1 MIIENVGENVGTNVD
16 IGGLKLITPQPIGD
30 ERGYFSRIFCQ
41 KELAEKGISSLKENL
56 VIAQINN
63 SFTKKKGSIRG
74 MHFQYPPS
82 AEVKIVRCVRGSIFD
97 VGVDIRKGSPT
108 FLKWHGEILSAANQK
123 MLVIPEGFAHGFQTL
138 EDDCEIIYFNT
149 AFYSKESES
158 ALSYKDPKIGIKWLE
173 EVTVVSE
180 RDQNHPF
187 IDENFD
193 GVKL

>member
-1 MIIENVGENVGTNVD
+1 MIIENVGID
-16 IGGLKLITPQPIGD
+16 GLKLITPEPFYD

-41 KELAEKGISSLKENL
+41 KDLAGIKENL
-56 VIAQINN
+56 VIAQVNN
-63 SFTKKKGSIRG
+63 SFTKKKGSVRG

-82 AEVKIVRCVRGSIFD
+82 AEIKIVRCIRGSIFD
-97 VGVDIRKGSPT
+97 VGVDIRKDSPT
-108 FLKWHGEILSAANQK
+108 FLKWHGEVLSAENQK

-158 ALSYKDPKIGIKWLE
+158 AISYKDPKIGIKWLE

-180 RDQNHPF
+180 KDANHPF
-187 IDENFD
+187 IDEKFE
-193 GVKL
+193 GVKV

>member
-1 MIIENVGENVGTNVD
+1 MIIENVGID
-16 IGGLKLITPQPIGD
+16 GLKLITPEPFYD

-41 KELAEKGISSLKENL
+41 KDLAEIKENL
-56 VIAQINN
+56 VIAQVNN

-82 AEVKIVRCVRGSIFD
+82 AELKIVRCVRGSIFD
-97 VGVDIRKGSPT
+97 VGVDIRKDSPT
-108 FLKWHGEILSAANQK
+108 FLKWHGEVLSAENQK

-138 EDDCEIIYFNT
+138 EDNCEIIYFNT

-158 ALSYKDPKIGIKWLE
+158 AISYKDPKIGIKWLE

-180 RDQNHPF
+180 KDQNHPF
-187 IDENFD
+187 IDENFE
-193 GVKL
+193 GVIL

>member
-1 MIIENVGENVGTNVD
+1 MIIENVGIN
-16 IGGLKLITPQPIGD
+16 GLKLITPEPFYD

-41 KELAEKGISSLKENL
+41 KDLAEIKENL
-56 VIAQINN
+56 VIAQVNN
-63 SFTKKKGSIRG
+63 SFTKKKGSVRG

-82 AEVKIVRCVRGSIFD
+82 AELKIVRCVRGAIFD
-97 VGVDIRKGSPT
+97 VGVDIRKDSPT
-108 FLKWHGEILSAANQK
+108 FLKWHGEVLSAENQK

-158 ALSYKDPKIGIKWLE
+158 AISYKDPRIAIKWME

-180 RDQNHPF
+180 KDQNHPF
-187 IDENFD
+187 IDEKFE
-193 GVKL
+193 GVKV